1 MKTKLLLIALI
12 IVSVFTMNVL
22 AQNKDKNKS
31 KSKEK
36 VKIQITGLPK
46 QMNSGETAT
55 FTVTIKNT
63 SKKTELSTDGIS
75 FETSGDYAVSPSGV
89 PVIIL
94 QPKESTDLTFNLT
107 APLEQGKSKFKIT
120 FYNNGKKVSSKT
132 RNIRIGEGFVNN
144 NDDEGK
150 DNDYDDDGKGN
161 EGKKE
166 KENNDDG
173 KGNEGKKEKE
183 NDDDGKGDDGSKEK
197 NKGNEGSKEK
207 TKENEGNKEKGNNK
221 NKNK

>member
-1 MKTKLLLIALI
+1 MKSKLLLIALI
-12 IVSVFTMNVL
+12 IVSIFTMNAF

-36 VKIQITGLPK
+36 VKIEITGLPK

-75 FETSGDYAVSPSGV
+75 FETSGDYTVSPTGV

-107 APLEQGKSKFKIT
+107 APLAQGKSKFKIT
-120 FYNNGKKVSSKT
+120 FYNDGKKVGSKT
-132 RNIRIGEGFVNN
+132 KNIRIGEGFINN
-144 NDDEGK
+144 NDDDGK
-150 DNDYDDDGKGN
+150 DYDNDDDGKGN
-161 EGKKE
+161 KV
-166 KENNDDG
+166 N
-173 KGNEGKKEKE
+173 KEKE
-183 NDDDGKGDDGSKEK
+183 NDDDGTGDDGSKGK
-197 NKGNEGSKEK
+197 NKGNEGTKEK
-207 TKENEGNKEKGNNK
+207 TKGNEGNKKKDSKK
-221 NKNK
+221 NK

>member
-166 KENNDDG
+166 KEN
-173 KGNEGKKEKE
+173 
-183 NDDDGKGDDGSKEK
+183 DDDGKGDDGSKEK